1 MSKRSRFRRAQG
13 AQAKP
18 SPLATLP
25 LPPTSSPLAY
35 GPAAPVIPPPDGI
48 TLRLGLGNQSL
59 IVDLPSGRS
68 SELTIGPDA
77 LDLLVGI
84 LRRARGEARESIIAA
99 APPAPI
105 RWPKGTPIRFCPPN
119 PSPWREAAFFPSG
132 ADFCSM
138 IVECEHRDG
147 SIVAKGPD
155 GKVYSVSAKWVRV
168 DGHAVA
174 FPQGVS
180 AGAPA
185 GRKNDARAALVLTLE
200 DLGL

>member
-1 MSKRSRFRRAQG
+1 MSKRSRSHTRRALPQG
-13 AQAKP
+13 EPAEA
-18 SPLATLP
+18 SLTLP
-25 LPPTSSPLAY
+25 RPAISPLAY

-84 LRRARGEARESIIAA
+84 LRRARGEARESVIAA

-119 PSPWREAAFFPSG
+119 PSPWREAAFFPRG

-168 DGHAVA
+168 DGHAQVL
-174 FPQGVS
+174 PQG
-180 AGAPA
+180 ATARA
-185 GRKNDARAALVLTLE
+185 GRESTARSALVLTLE